1 MPSGEGIERFDKRT
15 DHDRLRIRACIE
27 RMTARPRFA
36 IVADDDAETKRS
48 LEGQLYRDFSVV
60 DAAAPIDAAAY
71 VCVLQAGDRLAE
83 HALYWI
89 AAAIVAG
96 GGVAMAVAGEGT
108 DHAAGAPGQP
118 R

>member
-27 RMTARPRFA
+27 CMTARPRFA

-60 DAAAPIDAAAY
+60 AAAAPIDPAAY
-71 VCVLQAGDRLAE
+71 VCVLQAGDRLAG

-89 AAAIVAG
+89 PGGILPG
-96 GGVAMAVAGEGT
+96 GGGAVG
-108 DHAAGAPGQP
+108 DPGRGP
-118 R
+118 I